1 MKRETQKS
9 IKKITK
15 NDSFRNKQK
24 KNSIRLTAH
33 PDEIK

>member
-24 KNSIRLTAH
+24 KKLDTSNRVS
-33 PDEIK
+33 